1 MLHDHL
7 VYCQSPFPCGHRDLC
22 CTGILDRL
30 DILVILDILDISGLT
45 FPLPAPPSLLFPC
58 HHDLKDKLSQSHLHC
73 SASAVLRREISLC
86 TCWISPCWF
95 PSRTGTLWRNRQLSL
110 GMFLFLTLT
119 LLPVLTQAASLHLF
133 LPLCSHTFPFSIFPA
148 LSNLPWH
155 SSPSW
160 KGSRS
165 LILHF
170 LLPLILLFSSCV
182 KNTGRKE
189 G

>member
-1 MLHDHL
+1 MLLLSCTTTLCDVSHL
-7 VYCQSPFPCGHRDLC
+7 FHVGIVICD

-30 DILVILDILDISGLT
+30 DILVILDISGLT

-73 SASAVLRREISLC
+73 SASAMLRREISLC

-119 LLPVLTQAASLHLF
+119 LLPVLTRAPLPPTVLSHLSLLHF
-133 LPLCSHTFPFSIFPA
+133 SCTQQSPLAQFPLLERKQILDITFPTSTH
-148 LSNLPWH
+148 LT
-155 SSPSW
+155 
-160 KGSRS
+160 
-165 LILHF
+165 F
-170 LLPLILLFSSCV
+170 LELC
-182 KNTGRKE
+182 
-189 G
+189 